1 MLLCPGQLSVQRLF
15 QPGSAAAFCIQ
26 IADQML
32 AQRNFCAAPCR
43 CKAAYAAP
51 GKVAVHFQQ
60 KRCGAVAVPVQ
71 KCLPGTVRKCIQA
84 CVVVFA
90 REAEGKIPRFQPG
103 EKQAAVVVEAA
114 PPGRQREP
122 DRALCFGPGSIGM
135 VLCQKIQAA
144 QNYRKPQQNSCIQR
158 QYPFAGHLLTPF

>member
-1 MLLCPGQLSVQRLF
+1 M
-15 QPGSAAAFCIQ
+15 
-26 IADQML
+26 
-32 AQRNFCAAPCR
+32 
-43 CKAAYAAP
+43 
-51 GKVAVHFQQ
+51 
-60 KRCGAVAVPVQ
+60 
-71 KCLPGTVRKCIQA
+71 
-84 CVVVFA
+84 
-90 REAEGKIPRFQPG
+90 PRFQPG

-135 VLCQKIQAA
+135 VLCQKIQAT